1 MMLKIEFFTLLR
13 ALVCQVEAQG
23 DAQAHPC
30 DAHPRHPCLK
40 KPPELQ
46 PDTPNHLRHPLS
58 KGERA
63 KDSSKAAV
71 ILCL

>member
-46 PDTPNHLRHPLS
+46 PDTPNHLY
-58 KGERA
+58 
-63 KDSSKAAV
+63 V
-71 ILCL
+71 IPYLKVKEQKTVQKQL